1 MLILEPKR
9 VQEIAKEIAVSN
21 LSSANVSSIVSST
34 ATDSTGHDAVKIT
47 IVITPEAEKRIKGDA
62 ALDTLVAIQS
72 RLREEGDSRTA
83 IVEYVTK
90 EELKGKRGSD

>member
-1 MLILEPKR
+1 MSILEAKK
-9 VQEIAKEIAVSN
+9 VQEIAKQIAVSN
-21 LSSANVSSIVSST
+21 LSSANVSSIFSST

-62 ALDTLVAIQS
+62 ALDTLVEIQS
-72 RLREEGDSRTA
+72 RLRKEGDGRTA

-90 EELKGKRGSD
+90 KELEEKRGSD